1 MVKTRSM
8 MISNRHMV
16 SLLMAGALLG
26 APAIAEDIK
35 GAAHP
40 FDVLGYYMENIHARP
55 SGVYTESGWVFFHQ
69 RIPITGDS
77 VLAET
82 KCMRKALGAV
92 RRDVFRVIDEGIP
105 TSNVSV
111 QDAYVQMR
119 DLAAKLGSPGTRVV
133 RSVNSLPSRILCQ
146 RVDNDMYVYD
156 MAVKAVDLKAES
168 LKGRFE
174 DRPSTIEAQ
183 WKNVVNEQMAGT
195 NIMAFACG
203 AGAFDLWTLRS
214 GKTCGEKVFVLR
226 EERETDALCVQC
238 ISDLK
243 KSVQPVATSSAAEYT
258 GFLSDLYQA
267 LTNEVSSIPGL
278 KELRPVRI
286 MLLSFASCQ
295 MKLQKETLEGL
306 DVFADYV
313 DQSED
318 PIKTRDALIGL
329 LKETPGSSLYWK
341 AFGEACIRAKS
352 PMLAASA
359 FRNALRLNLDDM
371 EALDGLARAYA
382 ALGKVQLAR
391 GAARV
396 VYALAKKDNLK
407 GSALKLLGVK

>member
-1 MVKTRSM
+1 MT
-8 MISNRHMV
+8 SNRI
-16 SLLMAGALLG
+16 LLALAIGALHCASIVKGQDRVLSD
-26 APAIAEDIK
+26 AEVR
-35 GAAHP
+35 A
-40 FDVLGYYMENIHARP
+40 YYHQNIHARS
-55 SGVYTESGWVFFHQ
+55 SGVYAEKGWVFFHQ
-69 RIPITGDS
+69 RLPLKNDNMQGEF
-77 VLAET
+77 A
-82 KCMRKALGAV
+82 CMRKAIGAI
-92 RRDVFRVIDEGIP
+92 RRDVFRVIDEGMP
-105 TSNVSV
+105 TNGAPV
-111 QDAYVQMR
+111 QDVYVQMR
-119 DLAAKLGSPGTRVV
+119 ELATKLGSPGTRVV
-133 RSVNSLPSRILCQ
+133 RSIKSLPSRVLYQ
-146 RVDNDMYVYD
+146 RTDNGMYVYD
-156 MAVKAVDLKAES
+156 MAVKAADLKAES

-174 DRPSTIEAQ
+174 DRPSTIVTH
-183 WKNVVNEQMAGT
+183 WINVVNEQMAGT
-195 NIMAFACG
+195 NIMAFACEV
-203 AGAFDLWTLRS
+203 GAFDLWTLRS
-214 GKTCGEKVFVLR
+214 GKTCGEKVFILR
-226 EERETDALCVQC
+226 KEQETDALCMQC

-243 KSVQPVATSSAAEYT
+243 KSVLPVATSSAAEYT

-295 MKLQKETLEGL
+295 MKHQKETVEGL

-313 DQSED
+313 DQSEE

-352 PMLAASA
+352 PLLAASA

-382 ALGKVQLAR
+382 ALGKIQLAR

-396 VYALAKKDNLK
+396 VYALAKTDTLK

>member
-1 MVKTRSM
+1 M
-8 MISNRHMV
+8 MISNRHMTF
-16 SLLMAGALLG
+16 LLMAGALWS
-26 APAIAEDIK
+26 APAISEELK
-35 GAAHP
+35 GASRP
-40 FDVLGYYMENIHARP
+40 FDVLGYYTENIHARP
-55 SGVYTESGWVFFHQ
+55 SGVYAGNGWVFFHQ

-82 KCMRKALGAV
+82 KCMRKALAAV
-92 RRDVFRVIDEGIP
+92 RRDVFRAIDDRIS
-105 TSNVSV
+105 TNTVSV

-133 RSVNSLPSRILCQ
+133 RSVSSLPSRVLYQ

-156 MAVKAVDLKAES
+156 MAVKASDLKAES

-174 DRPSTIEAQ
+174 DRPSTIETH
-183 WKNVVNEQMAGT
+183 WKNVVNEQLSGT

-214 GKTCGEKVFVLR
+214 GKTCGEKVFVLK
-226 EERETDALCVQC
+226 EEEETDALCVQC
-238 ISDLK
+238 IDGLK

-258 GFLSDLYQA
+258 GFLSGLYQA
-267 LTNEVSSIPGL
+267 LTNEVSSISGL

-295 MKLQKETLEGL
+295 MEVQKETAEGL

-329 LKETPGSSLYWK
+329 LKETPGSPLYWK

-352 PMLAASA
+352 SLLAASA

-382 ALGKVQLAR
+382 ALGRNKLAE

-396 VYALAKKDNLK
+396 VYALAKTEALK
-407 GSALKLLGVK
+407 ASALKVLGVQ